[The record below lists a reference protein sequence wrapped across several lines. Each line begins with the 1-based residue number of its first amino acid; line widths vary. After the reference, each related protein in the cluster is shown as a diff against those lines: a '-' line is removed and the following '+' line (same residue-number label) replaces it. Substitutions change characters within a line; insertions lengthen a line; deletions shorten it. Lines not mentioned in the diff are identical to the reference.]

1 MFAYAVDLSFFD
13 WRRTHHADTLGHEAL
28 DRLRLAEH
36 LAVNLEQRQAAE
48 VRVEFPSGFG
58 GVKLRSL
65 HGAEISGSAERKT
78 VAEVLVGRLSD
89 GEHVARRL
97 RHAARVEIAELQ
109 ARIFHG
115 GHCLRVSAY
124 INARVL
130 QLKRINATMLATAP
144 LVWCQGSAPR
154 AQRCKRLRPLAT
166 L

>member
-58 GVKLRSL
+58 GVELRSL

-97 RHAARVEIAELQ
+97 RHAARVEIGQFQAVVLQ
-109 ARIFHG
+109 C
-115 GHCLRVSAY
+115 GHCLRRF
-124 INARVL
+124 I
-130 QLKRINATMLATAP
+130 
-144 LVWCQGSAPR
+144 
-154 AQRCKRLRPLAT
+154 
-166 L
+166 

>member
-97 RHAARVEIAELQ
+97 RHAARVEIGELH

-115 GHCLRVSAY
+115 GHCLRRS
-124 INARVL
+124 I
-130 QLKRINATMLATAP
+130 
-144 LVWCQGSAPR
+144 
-154 AQRCKRLRPLAT
+154 
-166 L
+166 